1 MLKRLS
7 WRGDG
12 GFTQIN
18 DSPIKGMTH
27 RQWKDVKYF
36 LKRNKNRHGQT
47 LLYELLSNPAKK
59 TFPYVVELLSPRKHR
74 WNNA

>member
-7 WRGDG
+7 WHGGG
-12 GFTQIN
+12 GFTEITE
-18 DSPIKGMTH
+18 SPIKGMTH

-36 LKRNKNRHGQT
+36 LKRNKARRGQS
-47 LLYELLSNPAKK
+47 LLYELLEKPEKR
-59 TFPYVVELLSPRKHR
+59 TFGFAVELLSPRKHR